1 MPAHEPIID
10 VQDLTREF
18 TLRRKGAGRRRTRTT
33 LAAVDRMSFRVQPG

>member
-18 TLRRKGAGRRRTRTT
+18 TVRRKGAGPRRDALDRRRGR
-33 LAAVDRMSFRVQPG
+33 RG